1 MEETTRFLIFDK
13 FEGLYLSRHGMGFG
27 WSFKKYNAATLT
39 EEQAVFW
46 RNQLIKIKQRGG
58 FSVLMVDAKS

>member
-1 MEETTRFLIFDK
+1 VKETIGFLIFDK
-13 FEGLYLSRHGMGFG
+13 IEGLYLSRHGIGFG
-27 WSFKKYNAATLT
+27 WSFKKCKAATLT

-58 FSVLMVDAKS
+58 FSVLMVEARS